1 MRSGGLNLDRMDEQ
15 RAGEQGRGTEAVR
28 RLATSPWSWTS
39 SWVSLAPREKRGEK
53 TSGPTTQ
60 LKNFRIP
67 CGSLK
72 YLVELKPRY
81 IENGIPAPFHPGN

>member
-1 MRSGGLNLDRMDEQ
+1 MNLDRTDEQ
-15 RAGEQGRGTEAVR
+15 RAGEQGLGTEAVR
-28 RLATSPWSWTS
+28 GPATSPWSWTRP
-39 SWVSLAPREKRGEK
+39 WVSLASREEGDK

-60 LKNFRIP
+60 LKNFRTL

-81 IENGIPAPFHPGN
+81 IENGIPAPFHPGY